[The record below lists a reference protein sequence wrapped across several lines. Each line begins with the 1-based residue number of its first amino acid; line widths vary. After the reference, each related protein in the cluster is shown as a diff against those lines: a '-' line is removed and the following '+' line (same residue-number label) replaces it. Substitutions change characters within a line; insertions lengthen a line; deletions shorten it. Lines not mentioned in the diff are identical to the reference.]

1 VWLYYRFDLSH
12 RDIEELLPSARS
24 TAYLLPSC
32 RLTHAQ
38 VAHGSRYLVGTL
50 VAVG

>member
-12 RDIEELLPSARS
+12 RDIEELLAER
-24 TAYLLPSC
+24 AIHCLPLTI